1 MEIFLIIYLLVVLTL
16 PLVAL
21 FVLGMIVINIADV
34 IFQKK

>member
-1 MEIFLIIYLLVVLTL
+1 MEIFFIIYLLVVLTL

-21 FVLGMIVINIADV
+21 ITLGMIVINIADA

>member
-21 FVLGMIVINIADV
+21 ITLGMIVINIADV